1 MFLCIVK
8 QLKFIEY
15 IKKNYLVPQSTNQ
28 ELTYGVLTDVS
39 KSLNNILGDSSGR
52 TVSRRTTQGF
62 KSLLNFNDI
71 SDENAEHIVHGSMIL
86 TLALISSKDKNSK
99 SWGVIILVLLIIFYW
114 LGKHTCQPAYLAYG
128 NSTNKLIY

>member
-15 IKKNYLVPQSTNQ
+15 MKKNYLVPQSTNQ

-52 TVSRRTTQGF
+52 TVSRRTT
-62 KSLLNFNDI
+62 
-71 SDENAEHIVHGSMIL
+71 
-86 TLALISSKDKNSK
+86 
-99 SWGVIILVLLIIFYW
+99 
-114 LGKHTCQPAYLAYG
+114 
-128 NSTNKLIY
+128 